1 MVVQGF
7 EIKGLDLVQSNMRR
21 VARGYP
27 RYQKVIHSQIGQP
40 IIQRARSRARVRTG
54 RLRNS
59 VELRSTE
66 EAVEIDAGRGIDYA
80 VFQHY
85 GTRHMTGTRFLTEPL
100 QELEDRLVRDYQ
112 QLTDRFVD
120 SVWVSNRAF

>member
-7 EIKGLDLVQSNMRR
+7 EIKGLDLVRSNMRR

-27 RYQKVIHSQIGQP
+27 RYQKVIHGQIGQP
-40 IIQRARSRARVRTG
+40 LIQRARSRARVRTG

-59 VELRSTE
+59 IQLRTTE
-66 EAVEIDAGRGIDYA
+66 EAVEVDAGQGIDYA

-85 GTRHMTGTRFLTEPL
+85 GTRHMAGTRFLTAPL
-100 QELEDRLVRDYQ
+100 KELEDRLVRDYQ
-112 QLTDRFVD
+112 DLTNRFID
-120 SVWVSNRAF
+120 TVWVSNRV